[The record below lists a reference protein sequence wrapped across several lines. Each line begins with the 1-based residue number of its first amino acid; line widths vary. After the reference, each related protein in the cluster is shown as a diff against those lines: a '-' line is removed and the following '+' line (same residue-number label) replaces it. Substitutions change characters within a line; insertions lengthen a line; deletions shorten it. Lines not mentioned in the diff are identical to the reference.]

1 MKKRITAMIAA
12 AAMACSCFGMAASAE
27 EQVTLRFAWWGGD
40 DRLEATLAVIEAF
53 EAENPNITIE
63 AEYGSSDGYH
73 DKLSTAL
80 AGGTAAD
87 IVQIDPETM
96 PTYVEINPDYFLS
109 FDEYGFDFSNFDE
122 GFLRTQINGYYDGQ
136 QLGIPTGI
144 AGPTL
149 LVNQDLADAIGIDFS
164 QDYDWD
170 DLIEWGKQVR
180 EYDDSMYLL
189 SANKSYITTF
199 IFYNYAK
206 QLTGKTLFDVE
217 SGELNITEDELTQCF
232 AYIQSLYDNEVI
244 APASYSANYDG
255 DNLQSDP
262 NWIDGKYVATFAH
275 VSTMNVMMAANE
287 DANYSVGKLP
297 VMADVKDNGWTANCP
312 QIISVT
318 STCEHPEEAML
329 FLDYFFNNEESMST
343 LACTRS
349 VPPTAKA
356 REICEA
362 DGTLDSLMMEAA
374 DICSAYGGLT
384 PDKYASSQ
392 EGKQIITDLVE
403 LVGYGEY
410 TPEAA
415 ATDALNQLPRLV
427 G

>member
-40 DRLEATLAVIEAF
+40 DRLEATLAVIEASKQKIRTSRLKLNTDPAMAIMISCPPLWP
-53 EAENPNITIE
+53 EAQPRILYRLTR
-63 AEYGSSDGYH
+63 
-73 DKLSTAL
+73 K
-80 AGGTAAD
+80 
-87 IVQIDPETM
+87 TM

-199 IFYNYAK
+199 ISITTQNSLPAK
-206 QLTGKTLFDVE
+206 
-217 SGELNITEDELTQCF
+217 
-232 AYIQSLYDNEVI
+232 
-244 APASYSANYDG
+244 
-255 DNLQSDP
+255 
-262 NWIDGKYVATFAH
+262 
-275 VSTMNVMMAANE
+275 
-287 DANYSVGKLP
+287 
-297 VMADVKDNGWTANCP
+297 
-312 QIISVT
+312 
-318 STCEHPEEAML
+318 
-329 FLDYFFNNEESMST
+329 
-343 LACTRS
+343 R
-349 VPPTAKA
+349 
-356 REICEA
+356 
-362 DGTLDSLMMEAA
+362 SLM
-374 DICSAYGGLT
+374 
-384 PDKYASSQ
+384 
-392 EGKQIITDLVE
+392 
-403 LVGYGEY
+403 
-410 TPEAA
+410 
-415 ATDALNQLPRLV
+415 
-427 G
+427 